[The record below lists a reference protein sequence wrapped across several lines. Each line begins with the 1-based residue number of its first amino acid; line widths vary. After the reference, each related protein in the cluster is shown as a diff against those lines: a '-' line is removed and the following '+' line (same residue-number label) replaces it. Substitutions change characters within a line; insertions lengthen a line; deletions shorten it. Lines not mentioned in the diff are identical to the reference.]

1 MYSLTLG
8 IACALLG
15 NTIISAS
22 FTLLKRAHN
31 ENVPYTKSK
40 QWWAG
45 MVLMG
50 PGECLNLVAFAF
62 APVTLVSPLGS
73 SGIVTTALFAAWF
86 LGEKFQKKGYAG
98 IAAVAGGGTLISMSM
113 PPHEVADTL
122 SLLHQNISGAFSLYV
137 AVTVSFMIAFAFSSS
152 LSSVVYMLGVCG
164 MICSLSCR
172 AVASLVSEHPTHPL
186 FFAAAFY
193 AVFSIVL
200 QCIQFQKAL
209 ESFSLTQVVPM
220 HYAGVWVYRV
230 ASTNADTVA
239 VMQLLV
245 AVGGGLLFE
254 DINNAKVDLFV
265 IGLLLCIVGA
275 FVTAKA
281 RVIVN

>member
-1 MYSLTLG
+1 MYSIGLG

-45 MVLMG
+45 MLLMA
-50 PGECLNLVAFAF
+50 PGELLNLVAFAF

-86 LGEKFQKKGYAG
+86 LGEKFERRGYAG
-98 IAAVAGGGTLISMSM
+98 IAAVTSGGTLISLSM
-113 PPHEVADTL
+113 PPSETMDTL
-122 SLLHQNISGAFSLYV
+122 LLLQQNISGAFSLYV
-137 AVTVSFMIAFAFSSS
+137 AVTVSFMIAFAFYAS
-152 LSSVVYMLGVCG
+152 LYSNVYMLGVCG

-186 FFAAAFY
+186 FFGAAFY
-193 AVFSIVL
+193 AIFTIAL

-220 HYAGVWVYRV
+220 HYAGLYVCHVV
-230 ASTNADTVA
+230 SMVGDPFL
-239 VMQLLV
+239 VMQLLI
-245 AVGGGLLFE
+245 AVGGALLFE
-254 DINNAKVDLFV
+254 DMANAKIELFV
-265 IGLLLCIVGA
+265 VGLLLCIAGA

-281 RVIVN
+281 RVIVD